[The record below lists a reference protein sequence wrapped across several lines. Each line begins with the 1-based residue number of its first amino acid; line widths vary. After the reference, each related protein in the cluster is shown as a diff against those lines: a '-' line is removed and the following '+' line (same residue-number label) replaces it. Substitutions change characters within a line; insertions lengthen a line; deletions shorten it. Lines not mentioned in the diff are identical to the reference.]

1 MFDLICWSMVT
12 YAHIGYLFVHVYLN
26 LLRLF
31 HVLFIHH
38 LWRPVDTT
46 FMSAFLC
53 INIVKY
59 KSIFWLK
66 LLIYGYVCAFSSLI
80 CLWSKSETHARMLE
94 FNNLFTWLPCIK
106 LCLYLSDIF
115 FFVLFLFDS
124 LRPINN
130 LSVKQGRV
138 FLGWTSTKLG

>member
-1 MFDLICWSMVT
+1 MVT

-31 HVLFIHH
+31 HVNGYSIIYPSSLKTSGYDIYVYFLF
-38 LWRPVDTT
+38 
-46 FMSAFLC
+46 

-94 FNNLFTWLPCIK
+94 FNNLSTWLSCDK
-106 LCLYLSDIF
+106 LCLYLWDIVFYVF
-115 FFVLFLFDS
+115 FCFYLILYVPSTIFQLNRDGS
-124 LRPINN
+124 SWVEPI
-130 LSVKQGRV
+130 LS
-138 FLGWTSTKLG
+138 